1 MPKSYSRI
9 NKMGNNN
16 FEEELRIFS
25 SSYIRDYAYDKGNN
39 IYEFMNKHDI
49 GKSTFGS
56 LMDSA
61 ATGKDVI
68 AHRLYGHNLFY
79 DFPIKEPGKILHFME
94 HELSDIFTKQ
104 GLPILP
110 GEMLEDLDLLKYCDK
125 LTKNWNFVNF
135 FDVLTGTIAIYDGTR
150 SLKRAFQGEL
160 SIDSFEDFAK
170 SFGMTAITFAIA
182 FSTCNPFALIGAS
195 LKLTASI
202 RGLLNDGALIRF
214 NEEYGYLHASFI
226 IDELSIEKIIES
238 ISPYTIMGDC
248 SPDAIIGSLDDQ
260 DIIDQL

>member
-1 MPKSYSRI
+1 M
-9 NKMGNNN
+9 NDNN
-16 FEEELRIFS
+16 FEEELRLFS

-39 IYEFMNKHDI
+39 IYEFMDKHDI
-49 GKSTFGS
+49 GKSCFGS

-61 ATGKDVI
+61 ATGKNVI

-79 DFPIKEPGKILHFME
+79 DFPIKEHDKILQFME

-110 GEMLEDLDLLKYCDK
+110 GEMLEDLDLIKYCNK
-125 LTKNWNFVNF
+125 LTNNWNFVNF

-170 SFGMTAITFAIA
+170 SFGMAAITFAVA
-182 FSTCNPFALIGAS
+182 LSTCNPFVLIGAS
-195 LKLTASI
+195 LKLTSSI
-202 RGLLNDGALIRF
+202 RSLLNDGALIRF

-226 IDELSIEKIIES
+226 IDELSVEKIIES
-238 ISPYTIMGDC
+238 LSMEREIDIC
-248 SPDAIIGSLDDQ
+248 SPDYTIDSLYD
-260 DIIDQL
+260 